1 MSTVKVLIITTHNQ
15 SSYYVHAYETWK
27 KCLEKYCDVCYYGE
41 GYPNFIGWD
50 KTYDDVYEKLDFI
63 PDIELW
69 CGGKGNTKP
78 QYIDDKKILKNATKY
93 KSIPKLILICDYWE
107 IIRDSNIETYKKR
120 ENILKSYGVIG
131 YFSFYSQVEKWMRT
145 VINTI
150 FNIFI
155 TFPYAYDD
163 LFTNFR
169 NIKYN
174 FDINLQWCYKGY
186 PFRTL
191 VHNTLINNNKYKIF
205 HAEFLRY
212 QDCHGNNDILYQY
225 FKNDNPVS
233 NFSNLL
239 NTSRITIADGYT
251 KYITNIEK
259 RFKLDGTDLF
269 NARYPQ
275 VLASKSVLFSP
286 IIESTHIEPLIDG
299 THYVCIDQDNFQ
311 QKIDFYLSNPELL
324 DNIVINANN
333 WALKNCSGN
342 IVGKRLFDSLI
353 EIKNTQLVKQLQYNG
368 QILQD
373 KFVLNLLKFKQNGT
387 FVEIGTN
394 DPIVNNN
401 TYLLEKDFNWRGILI
416 EHNVKF
422 EESYKEKRKS
432 KYIINDAQQINFLQL
447 LKSNN
452 MPYNI
457 DYLQIDLEVNN
468 GSTINILYHFDNYIF
483 DTYKFAVI
491 TFEHDMYRENGIYN
505 NTRELSREIFKKRGY
520 FRLFSDVNQKSNI
533 VFEDWYIHPD
543 LIDNKLFN
551 RIIKLNNMKYK
562 KVTNNILHSANPVKW
577 SNETYTVST
586 IHYKDITY

>member
-1 MSTVKVLIITTHNQ
+1 M
-15 SSYYVHAYETWK
+15 
-27 KCLEKYCDVCYYGE
+27 
-41 GYPNFIGWD
+41 
-50 KTYDDVYEKLDFI
+50 
-63 PDIELW
+63 
-69 CGGKGNTKP
+69 
-78 QYIDDKKILKNATKY
+78 
-93 KSIPKLILICDYWE
+93 
-107 IIRDSNIETYKKR
+107 
-120 ENILKSYGVIG
+120 
-131 YFSFYSQVEKWMRT
+131 
-145 VINTI
+145 
-150 FNIFI
+150 
-155 TFPYAYDD
+155 
-163 LFTNFR
+163 
-169 NIKYN
+169 
-174 FDINLQWCYKGY
+174 
-186 PFRTL
+186 
-191 VHNTLINNNKYKIF
+191 
-205 HAEFLRY
+205 
-212 QDCHGNNDILYQY
+212 
-225 FKNDNPVS
+225 
-233 NFSNLL
+233 
-239 NTSRITIADGYT
+239 
-251 KYITNIEK
+251 
-259 RFKLDGTDLF
+259 
-269 NARYPQ
+269 
-275 VLASKSVLFSP
+275 
-286 IIESTHIEPLIDG
+286 
-299 THYVCIDQDNFQ
+299 
-311 QKIDFYLSNPELL
+311 
-324 DNIVINANN
+324 
-333 WALKNCSGN
+333 
-342 IVGKRLFDSLI
+342 FDSLI

-491 TFEHDMYRENGIYN
+491 TFEHEMYRENGIYN

-586 IHYKDITY
+586 IHYKGIT